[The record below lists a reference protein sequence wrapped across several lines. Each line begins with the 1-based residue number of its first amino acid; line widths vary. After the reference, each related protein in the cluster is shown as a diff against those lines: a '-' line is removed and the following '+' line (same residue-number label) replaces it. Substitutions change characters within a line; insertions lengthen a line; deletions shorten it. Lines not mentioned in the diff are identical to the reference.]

1 MIDEQLFTD
10 FLFLALHLIP
20 LAVNCVSDL
29 SLWFADRFRAESNT
43 CEDVRIEKQTL
54 VFYTPNHALLLL
66 SSNNSRSSLPPLTM
80 PLSQYLELNQETCH
94 IHIHVHLE
102 SPNKWI
108 DAQHTRHGKAISSRA

>member
-1 MIDEQLFTD
+1 MIDEQFFTD

-20 LAVNCVSDL
+20 LAVNCASDL

-43 CEDVRIEKQTL
+43 CEDVRIEKQPL
-54 VFYTPNHALLLL
+54 VFYTP
-66 SSNNSRSSLPPLTM
+66 NNSRSSLPPLTV
-80 PLSQYLELNQETCH
+80 PLSQHLGLNQKTNH

-108 DAQHTRHGKAISSRA
+108 DAQHTRHGKAISSRT